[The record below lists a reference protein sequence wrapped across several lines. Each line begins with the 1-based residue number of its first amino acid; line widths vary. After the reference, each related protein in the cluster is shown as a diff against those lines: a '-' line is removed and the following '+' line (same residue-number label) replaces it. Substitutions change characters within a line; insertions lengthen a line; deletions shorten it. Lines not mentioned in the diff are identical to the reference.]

1 MCWRCVFFAIF
12 INSIIFSGKL
22 GSYTLKATVGAF
34 EQQFIIN
41 IEKPGPLGPGSKI
54 VIKDRENICKKRDKK
69 VVWTNETCF
78 LGFVHDNET
87 KQATLTVT
95 DKHGNAKQH
104 QKFYVYMNYTG
115 GNFAELET
123 DANGDYKIEFKPKR
137 INKGKTKSNL
147 IGDFIW
153 TILDS
158 GAHPTRAEYD
168 IPELII
174 RFKNENGVRKD
185 ILKIKHKNITK
196 EIYEEIKS
204 KIY

>member
-1 MCWRCVFFAIF
+1 MKTENNKIDFLEYELDGMNTIGILNGSLFYECE
-12 INSIIFSGKL
+12 NYSGDIKETEIPL
-22 GSYTLKATVGAF
+22 R
-34 EQQFIIN
+34 N
-41 IEKPGPLGPGSKI
+41 I
-54 VIKDRENICKKRDKK
+54 
-69 VVWTNETCF
+69 
-78 LGFVHDNET
+78 
-87 KQATLTVT
+87 
-95 DKHGNAKQH
+95 
-104 QKFYVYMNYTG
+104 
-115 GNFAELET
+115 
-123 DANGDYKIEFKPKR
+123 YKIEFKPKR

-174 RFKNENGVRKD
+174 RFKNENGVSKD

-204 KIY
+204 NIY